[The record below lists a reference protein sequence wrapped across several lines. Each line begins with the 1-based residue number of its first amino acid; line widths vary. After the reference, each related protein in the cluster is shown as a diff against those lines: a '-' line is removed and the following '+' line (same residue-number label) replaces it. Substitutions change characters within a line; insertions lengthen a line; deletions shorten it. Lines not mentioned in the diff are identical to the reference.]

1 LKAPRVDL
9 TEITRNLRTFA
20 ESLTLIKVCVVDDH
34 RIVRRGILEFLA
46 EQIDLR
52 VVGEGAN
59 AKDALELVRHAEPD
73 VILLD
78 VAMPGQTGVEVLGHL
93 LGRRPSLAVV
103 FLSAYPEEHYALAL
117 LKKGAK
123 GYLNKDC
130 DPEDITRAIRTVALG
145 RRYIS
150 PKVGDLLAQRM
161 HKAGQHELPHED
173 LSERE
178 RQVFLRLA
186 RGQTVSEIALAL
198 ALSTKSVSTY
208 RTRTMDKLN
217 MTSNSDLTYYAM
229 KAGLIA

>member
-1 LKAPRVDL
+1 LELK
-9 TEITRNLRTFA
+9 TFA
-20 ESLTLIKVCVVDDH
+20 ESPILIKVCIVDDH
-34 RIVRRGILEFLA
+34 RVVRRGILEFLA

-59 AKDALELVRHAEPD
+59 ARDALELVRHAEPD

-78 VAMPGQTGVEVLGHL
+78 VSMPGQTGVEVLGHL

-130 DPEDITRAIRTVALG
+130 DPEDIARAIRTVALG

-161 HKAGQHELPHED
+161 YKPGNHELPHEV

-186 RGQTVSEIALAL
+186 QGQTVGEIAQAL

>member
-1 LKAPRVDL
+1 V
-9 TEITRNLRTFA
+9 
-20 ESLTLIKVCVVDDH
+20 IKVCIVDDH

-52 VVGEGAN
+52 VVGEGTN

-78 VAMPGQTGVEVLGHL
+78 VSMPGQTGVEILGHL

-103 FLSAYPEEHYALAL
+103 FLSTYPEEHYALAV

-130 DPEDITRAIRTVALG
+130 DPEDIPRAIRTVARG

-150 PKVGDLLAQRM
+150 PRVGDLLAQRM
-161 HKAGQHELPHED
+161 TRTIDNELPHED

-186 RGQTVSEIALAL
+186 QGQTVSQVAQAL
-198 ALSTKSVSTY
+198 ALSSKSVSTY
-208 RTRTMDKLN
+208 RTRTLEKLN

-229 KAGLIA
+229 KVGLIT